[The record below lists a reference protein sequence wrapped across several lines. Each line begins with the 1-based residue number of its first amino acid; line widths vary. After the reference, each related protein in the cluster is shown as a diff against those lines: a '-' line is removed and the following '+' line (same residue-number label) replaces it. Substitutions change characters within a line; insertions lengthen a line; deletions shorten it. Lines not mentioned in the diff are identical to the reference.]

1 MRAAREKT
9 MSDERF
15 MEDNA
20 LDEQTSI
27 VGGRR
32 TDAEHIV
39 ERLGELGWTIGI
51 AESLTGGEVCSQ
63 LVAVAGA
70 SRVVRGGIVAYA
82 TELKHRLL
90 GVDALVL
97 ELGGPVQAK
106 VARQMAEGVRDA
118 VAVDG
123 AAADVGVAT
132 TGIAGPTSSDG
143 QPVGTVFVAVS
154 TPLGTRVE
162 LLQLEGD
169 RDQIRQRTARRAL
182 RMVLEAL

>member
-1 MRAAREKT
+1 

-123 AAADVGVAT
+123 ARRRVVLRAEQEESASIYGVPAARRDSTDGGVAQKT
-132 TGIAGPTSSDG
+132 QSGKTSCATGAKLRRCSGVGPCSRN
-143 QPVGTVFVAVS
+143 A
-154 TPLGTRVE
+154 
-162 LLQLEGD
+162 
-169 RDQIRQRTARRAL
+169 ARCRAL
-182 RMVLEAL
+182 P